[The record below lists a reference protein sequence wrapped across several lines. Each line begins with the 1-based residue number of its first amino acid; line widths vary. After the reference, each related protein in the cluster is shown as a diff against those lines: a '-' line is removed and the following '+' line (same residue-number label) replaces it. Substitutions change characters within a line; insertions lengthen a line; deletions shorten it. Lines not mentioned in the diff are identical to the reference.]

1 MKKIKKM
8 IKYYDINKLLTIP
21 ITSANQLISTSSI
34 IGTNSNI
41 TQVSPVIQ
49 IDKTGPNHED
59 IELTNYE
66 NKHKY
71 ENKYKYFIDKLF
83 EHLNTYPKEFL
94 NKFFKCVNYNNNSIN
109 IGLPINEIDYVF
121 NKSYKCYLSSDN
133 FVNRYLILHFNK
145 FIGNKIKYPNEPLD
159 GNYAI
164 FNEGKFVPPD
174 HIRYDI
180 KNNYLHYFY
189 RTDRVG
195 PGLFEYM
202 NDSNIYTYSPY
213 ANIISTA
220 WSPLGTV
227 INFGYVNYFI
237 ENYKENVSF
246 YNIIVESLFN
256 KLGIEGSGIHLKCN
270 DETMNYFFDKL
281 EDLIVDKQLINLEEG
296 LEIVKLSTLNDF
308 EIEFMKQ
315 QEELTKKVTRVEWK
329 VPSI

>member
-1 MKKIKKM
+1 M

-21 ITSANQLISTSSI
+21 ITSANQLVNISSI
-34 IGTNSNI
+34 IGTNSSI
-41 TQVSPVIQ
+41 TQLSPATEIDKNDLNDIKLCTYQ
-49 IDKTGPNHED
+49 IDHIN
-59 IELTNYE
+59 
-66 NKHKY
+66 
-71 ENKYKYFIDKLF
+71 FIDNLF
-83 EHLNTYPKEFL
+83 EHLSTYPKEFL
-94 NKFFKCVNYNNNSIN
+94 NKFFKCVNYNSNSIN
-109 IGLPINEIDYVF
+109 IGLPIKEINNSF
-121 NKSYKCYLSSDN
+121 NKSYKCDLSSNN
-133 FVNRYLILHFNK
+133 FINRCLILHFNK
-145 FIGNKIKYPNEPLD
+145 FIGNKIKYLNEPLD

-174 HIRYDI
+174 HIRYDSE
-180 KNNYLHYFY
+180 NNYLYYFY

-195 PGLFEYM
+195 PGLFDYM
-202 NDSNIYTYSPY
+202 NNSNIYNYNPY
-213 ANIISTA
+213 AN